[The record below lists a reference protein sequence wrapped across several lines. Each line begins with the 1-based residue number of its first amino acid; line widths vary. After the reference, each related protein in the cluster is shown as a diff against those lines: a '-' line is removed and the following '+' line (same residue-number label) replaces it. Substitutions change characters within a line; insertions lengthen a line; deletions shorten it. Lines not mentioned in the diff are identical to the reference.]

1 MEANYDVILEANN
14 DITNSIGKQKKDA
27 KEIIENSLPTF
38 IATNN
43 KSGTIVTEGLVRL
56 DLQGLFNNK
65 NGIRYA
71 NLQIQLNKTRLDTQ
85 GREVEEREEAIAV
98 AEFGKPKSTTIAIV
112 LMPCGEVIP
121 ENIMKKAF
129 NCSLDD
135 RKKATIIKNSIQEI
149 DA

>member
-1 MEANYDVILEANN
+1 VN
-14 DITNSIGKQKKDA
+14 KD
-27 KEIIENSLPTF
+27 
-38 IATNN
+38 
-43 KSGTIVTEGLVRL
+43 LVRL

-71 NLQIQLNKTRLDTQ
+71 NLQIQLNKPRMGTQ
-85 GREVEEREEAIAV
+85 GGEEDEEVEEDIAEG
-98 AEFGKPKSTTIAIV
+98 ALGKPRSTTIAIV